1 MYNKFIIFLFR
12 IMVKKFIF
20 GVLIFLL
27 WISLFFI
34 FWLKDKQQ
42 WNDVAE
48 KQTIIYWY
56 DWTHLWLKINDIL
69 NKDNYDKIWINPEKY
84 DSMESFLVDFKTF
97 SWVTIDPINEKF
109 SIAIKKE
116 NGDTLYIPYNFKIN
130 KEVFDNNVNKNLA
143 ILDIY
148 SSYKNDL
155 IYGWYDSNSKSK
167 VIFEWDMVH
176 PLTNRLN
183 DIFSSKTNVFK
194 VISDIEKSKVKWQE
208 NTELLA
214 YLYDL
219 IWDYA
224 TANITRRKACIEFQ
238 NCEKY
243 INLNISWKIT
253 DTKWNPISWVKVEL
267 LNNSENYTITKD
279 DWSYNFSYKAF
290 PFTHLR
296 FKASTLGY
304 SDWFSNYSLND
315 YFFPIDKKTVV
326 IDFLLDKPE
335 NVISIN
341 SENIDTYK
349 KWAYY
354 ILDTTFSKYF
364 IPLDWLYYED
374 DKKFIKWDF
383 DVYLYHFTKSSN
395 MSNLLENDTFE
406 PVYWYVWNIMKTFWM
421 PYIQIVEKNTKKE
434 LFTKSSNPIILQN
447 QVYHMKELYSN
458 SDKIYTA
465 ITDEDMEYLVKVSNE
480 SENPYPIDFD
490 FLTANNFLRW
500 PARWTLDRK
509 TWVWSNVGH
518 RVINVGGLVELPFFH
533 IKDN

>member
-1 MYNKFIIFLFR
+1 
-12 IMVKKFIF
+12 MVKKFIL
-20 GVLIFLL
+20 GVLILLL
-27 WISLFFI
+27 WVSLFFI

-42 WNDVAE
+42 WDNIIE
-48 KQTIIYWY
+48 KETVIYWS

-84 DSMESFLVDFKTF
+84 DSMENFLIDFETF
-97 SWVTIDPINEKF
+97 SWVTINPINEKF
-109 SIAIKKE
+109 SIAIKKD
-116 NGDTLYIPYNFKIN
+116 NWDTLYIPYNFKEN
-130 KEVFDNNVNKNLA
+130 KEVFDNTINKNLA

-155 IYGWYDSNSKSK
+155 IYGWYDSNSQSK
-167 VIFEWDMVH
+167 VIFEWDIVH

-183 DIFSSKTNVFK
+183 DIFSSETNIFI
-194 VISDIEKSKVKWQE
+194 VISEMEKSKVIWQE

-214 YLYDL
+214 YIYDL
-219 IWDYA
+219 IWDYDK
-224 TANITRRKACIEFQ
+224 ANLTRKKACIEFHS
-238 NCEKY
+238 CEKS

-253 DTKWNPISWVKVEL
+253 DSKWNPISWARVEL
-267 LNNSENYTITKD
+267 LNNNENYAITKV
-279 DWSYNFSYKAF
+279 DWTYSFSYKAF

-296 FKASTLGY
+296 FKSSILGY

-315 YFFPIDKKTVV
+315 YFFPIDKKSIV

-335 NVISIN
+335 NVISVN
-341 SENIDTYK
+341 SENVDTYK

-354 ILDTTFSKYF
+354 IIETDFSKYF

-421 PYIQIVEKNTKKE
+421 PYIQIIEKNTKKE
-434 LFTKSSNPIILQN
+434 LFTKSSNPILLQN
-447 QVYHMKELYSN
+447 QVYHMKELYDN

-465 ITDEDMEYLVKVSNE
+465 ITDEDMAYLVKVSNE